1 MERLNFLWIE
11 YIIVIVLKK
20 ERENCKLFIKKKIVI
35 ELIDFFLIGR
45 MYVFRGGILKIES
58 IGDLDGL
65 VKFRLYL

>member
-11 YIIVIVLKK
+11 YIIVVVLKK
-20 ERENCKLFIKKKIVI
+20 ENCKLFIKNVI

>member
-1 MERLNFLWIE
+1 MGRLNFLWIE
-11 YIIVIVLKK
+11 YIIVVVLKK
-20 ERENCKLFIKKKIVI
+20 ENCKLFIKNVI